1 MQHLGTV
8 LGRVGNSGM
17 SETVTWSSESLK
29 WSEVWQGL
37 SYEVQKT
44 WGRLEELVLFPAN
57 I

>member
-44 WGRLEELVLFPAN
+44 
-57 I
+57 